1 MRADLVN
8 TVLAVS
14 GNFNLS
20 LAEDVDYRN
29 ATALSREG
37 QHEKVV
43 LRVHLKPF
51 MLFLLTLILPTVLVS
66 EEGQYLANFT

>member
-1 MRADLVN
+1 M
-8 TVLAVS
+8 AVS
-14 GNFNLS
+14 GNLNLS
-20 LAEDVDYRN
+20 LTKDGDYHN

-37 QHEKVV
+37 QHENVV

-51 MLFLLTLILPTVLVS
+51 VLFLLTLILPTVPVS